1 MEKVTVLVIEDNP
14 TWQNRLRRW
23 FERYEC
29 QVDVAGSYLEAESR
43 LTQRTYDMVTLDMA
57 LSPDEEQSGV
67 AGSSGW
73 ELLVNRLATDSPHTN
88 VYVLS
93 ASFEGEPQRA
103 FELNQRY
110 GVKDFMPKGRGFD
123 PTHLQ
128 AWVTEIREAP
138 KPPGRDTAPSIPT
151 TGGLPAH
158 LYQQLVALL
167 LNCGPFD
174 TDQGVKALFV
184 DGRLNAWRNQ
194 LPTAPTPTG
203 RVEAL
208 IDLLYD
214 KQNDQG
220 NALLLFLDVL
230 TGRVAPDDNCHAR
243 LQALAQRL
251 QPHLS

>member
-138 KPPGRDTAPSIPT
+138 KPPAGTPPHPSPQPAASPPTSTSSSSPSCSTAAPS
-151 TGGLPAH
+151 
-158 LYQQLVALL
+158 
-167 LNCGPFD
+167 
-174 TDQGVKALFV
+174 
-184 DGRLNAWRNQ
+184 
-194 LPTAPTPTG
+194 TPT
-203 RVEAL
+203 RAS
-208 IDLLYD
+208 
-214 KQNDQG
+214 KPSSSM
-220 NALLLFLDVL
+220 
-230 TGRVAPDDNCHAR
+230 VASMPGATSCPPPPPPPAGPKPSSTCCTTNRTTRATPCCSFWTYSPAG
-243 LQALAQRL
+243 
-251 QPHLS
+251 